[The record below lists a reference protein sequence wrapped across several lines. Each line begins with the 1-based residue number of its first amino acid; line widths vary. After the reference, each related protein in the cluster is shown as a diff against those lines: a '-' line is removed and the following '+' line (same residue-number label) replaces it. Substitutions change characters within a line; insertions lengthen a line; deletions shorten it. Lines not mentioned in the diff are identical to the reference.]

1 MGNVCSDCYLAA
13 VFNKGRLISCFSP
26 SQRVLVMLLLCFGS
40 RVTCGLRKTN
50 HGISG
55 GMSRTKQDAG
65 VCDTIMEPWEK
76 YIVHE
81 TYLGVGR

>member
-1 MGNVCSDCYLAA
+1 MLFAKSSVLKVS
-13 VFNKGRLISCFSP
+13 VVVKR
-26 SQRVLVMLLLCFGS
+26 QRVLVMLLPCFGS